1 MYEVPSPEEIKKFM
15 VENNLTGVDMAA
27 LSGVKPRAARRWVA
41 PADQKGAAPIPWA
54 AWALIQ
60 ILVGKVSKNEYLKK
74 ISAWKTESL
83 GRKLFERG
91 VAGRPPKLEGKDE
104 NQNVKNKQG

>member
-15 VENNLTGVDMAA
+15 IENNLTGADMAA

-41 PADQKGAAPIPWA
+41 PVKSKGAAPIPWA

-60 ILVGKVSKNEYLKK
+60 ILTGKIKKADLLKLIGKWKNE
-74 ISAWKTESL
+74 EM
-83 GRKLFERG
+83 GRRLFERG
-91 VAGRPPKLEGKDE
+91 NAGRPPKERGI
-104 NQNVKNKQG
+104 KQ